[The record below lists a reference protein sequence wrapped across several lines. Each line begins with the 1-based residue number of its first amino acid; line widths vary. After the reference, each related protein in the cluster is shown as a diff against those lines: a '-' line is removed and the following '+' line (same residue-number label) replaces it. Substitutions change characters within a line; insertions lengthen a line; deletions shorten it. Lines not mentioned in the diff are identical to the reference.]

1 MQELYLEG
9 VLETCLYVDDLA
21 IAELFYGQ
29 TLGLEFVSRQERRHV
44 FFRIGSGMLL
54 IFDPLQSAAPDSALP
69 RHGTTGSGHVAFAVN
84 QRDLAAWQTRLHE
97 AGVVI
102 EQIVEW
108 PSGSRSCYFRDP
120 AGNSLELTSPA
131 IWGIQDP

>member
-1 MQELYLEG
+1 MQDMKLEG

-29 TLGLEFVSRQERRHV
+29 TLGLVPVRRQEGRHV
-44 FFRIGSGMLL
+44 FFRIGRSMLL
-54 IFDPLQSAAPDSALP
+54 IFDPRQSAQAASTLP
-69 RHGTTGSGHVAFAVN
+69 RHGSSGNGHVAFAVN
-84 QRDLAAWQTRLHE
+84 QRDLPAWQTRLSE

-102 EQIVEW
+102 EKIVEW
-108 PSGSRSCYFRDP
+108 PTGGRSLYFRDP

-131 IWGIQDP
+131 IWGIPDE

>member
-1 MQELYLEG
+1 MPELNLAG

-29 TLGLEFVSRQERRHV
+29 TLGLEYVSRKEGRHV
-44 FFRIGSGMLL
+44 FFRIGPGMLL
-54 IFDPLQSAAPDSALP
+54 IFDPLQSAEADSTLP

-84 QRDLAAWQTRLHE
+84 QPDLAAWQTRLRE

-108 PSGSRSCYFRDP
+108 PSGGRSCYFRDP
-120 AGNSLELTSPA
+120 AGNSLELTSPT